1 MRRKAKLDH
10 AAYTMTQGKGGAAP
24 ILYVM
29 KTPNWTIVLTILHV
43 CDHDSNVRRCCV
55 HTVRM
60 LPGRWAPSQTDVD
73 SMVRSSAPV
82 NQPASCMVVDMG
94 AFNLVEFVKTLGMP
108 APGLSVTGGVHV
120 LQILSHSLA
129 DRATMFAPLDG
140 TNKVCS

>member
-1 MRRKAKLDH
+1 MYHDSRERRSCTHTVCDEN
-10 AAYTMTQGKGGAAP
+10 P
-24 ILYVM
+24 S
-29 KTPNWTIVLTILHV
+29 WTILITILHV
-43 CDHDSNVRRCCV
+43 CDHDSNVRRCCA
-55 HTVRM
+55 HSVRM
-60 LPGRWAPSQTDVD
+60 HPGRWAPSQTDVD

-94 AFNLVEFVKTLGMP
+94 AFNLVEFAKTLGMP

-129 DRATMFAPLDG
+129 DRATVFAPLDG